1 MVFFLIIAIVII
13 GRTMVG
19 NHFKKK
25 FSKRPP
31 PGIIVTEVV
40 KKEFSEK
47 IETFGTAISKKS
59 KTFKIKKDD
68 LFEDLNLKSFVKK
81 GETLIEL
88 KSGNIIAPFSGV
100 LGYTGLTEDILV
112 SNNIVIITLDDN
124 SVIYS
129 DIKIPENYSA
139 SIKKGLPVEVKLTS
153 YKDKIFAGE
162 VDFVSSRINADT
174 RSLLSR
180 IKVENEDLELISG
193 SLLEVVVKFDLRNSL
208 SVPDTSVMIEG
219 DKSYV
224 YKINEENINDI
235 YYDIDAL
242 FNTKSDIEKLVD
254 ALVYHYPKALEETGS
269 SLDRVHN
276 AFRMKEPLKV
286 LKKESIFSNG
296 LKVQLERSILQV
308 DKNEWDSFFAGQ
320 GCFDWEALR
329 FLEGAFTDND
339 PVPENN
345 WKFYYLI
352 IRDAKKRPVLVTFFT
367 LSLWKDDMLAPASIS
382 IETERKRIKDPYY
395 LTSKVLSMG
404 SLFTEGDHLYL
415 DRSNPS
421 WNEAL
426 SIMIRELEKLE
437 MMSEP
442 GMMVLRDF
450 TEDDELNA
458 ILHGQGFIKA
468 SMPEACIYSDFSWET
483 MEGYV
488 ASLSSRS
495 RRHFNNDIKPYQEK
509 FDIYIKKG
517 NKTK

>member
-1 MVFFLIIAIVII
+1 MMALGLNTAWFKFNMKRSTKIISIILLFFLVIAIVII
-13 GRTMVG
+13 GRTMIG

-153 YKDKIFAGE
+153 YKDEIFTGE
-162 VDFVSSRINADT
+162 IDFVSSRINADT

-180 IKVENEDLELISG
+180 IKVKNEDLKLISG
-193 SLLEVVVKFDLRNSL
+193 SLLEVGVKFNLRNSL

-224 YKINEENINDI
+224 YKINKENIANKTEI
-235 YYDIDAL
+235 
-242 FNTKSDIEKLVD
+242 K
-254 ALVYHYPKALEETGS
+254 TGI
-269 SLDRVHN
+269 RT
-276 AFRMKEPLKV
+276 
-286 LKKESIFSNG
+286 
-296 LKVQLERSILQV
+296 
-308 DKNEWDSFFAGQ
+308 DK
-320 GCFDWEALR
+320 
-329 FLEGAFTDND
+329 
-339 PVPENN
+339 
-345 WKFYYLI
+345 
-352 IRDAKKRPVLVTFFT
+352 
-367 LSLWKDDMLAPASIS
+367 S
-382 IETERKRIKDPYY
+382 IEIISG
-395 LTSKVLSMG
+395 L
-404 SLFTEGDHLYL
+404 TEGDIIV
-415 DRSNPS
+415 
-421 WNEAL
+421 A
-426 SIMIRELEKLE
+426 
-437 MMSEP
+437 
-442 GMMVLRDF
+442 
-450 TEDDELNA
+450 
-458 ILHGQGFIKA
+458 
-468 SMPEACIYSDFSWET
+468 
-483 MEGYV
+483 EGLKKV
-488 ASLSSRS
+488 RP
-495 RRHFNNDIKPYQEK
+495 RGKIKP
-509 FDIYIKKG
+509 I
-517 NKTK
+517 NK